1 MMRSGESM
9 VEKPHTEVPH
19 AFIAV
24 EGPIGVGK
32 TSLARRLA
40 DSLRAELILENA
52 EENPFLPRFYR
63 DPRNAALPAQ
73 LFFLFQRVEQVRGLH
88 QPDLFQGRQVS
99 DFLLDKDR
107 LFAEVVLDEHEFRL
121 YEQIY
126 DTLAPRALAPDLVIY
141 LQAPVKVLQARIAK
155 RAIGYEQS
163 ISREYLARLN
173 EAYMS
178 FFHHYDRSP
187 LLIVNAAEINLAEG
201 EAEYRLLLEQ
211 ISRVKSG
218 RHYFNPARDLL

>member
-1 MMRSGESM
+1 M
-9 VEKPHTEVPH
+9 VEKAETEIPHG
-19 AFIAV
+19 FIAV

-32 TSLARRLA
+32 TSLAQRLA
-40 DSLRAELILENA
+40 ESLGAELFLENA
-52 EENPFLPRFYR
+52 DENPFLPRFYR
-63 DPRNAALPAQ
+63 DPRRGALPAQ
-73 LFFLFQRVEQVRGLH
+73 LFFLLQRVEQIRDLH
-88 QPDLFQGRQVS
+88 QPDLFHGRQVS

-107 LFAEVVLDEHEFRL
+107 LFAEVVLDEQEFRL

-126 DTLAPRALAPDLVIY
+126 DTLAPQTAVPDLVIY

-163 ISREYLARLN
+163 ISRDYLARLN

-211 ISRVKSG
+211 IARVRSG